1 MRYFV
6 FGLILVLSVA
16 SCTDSA
22 VVDKNDKIVA
32 SIYDKNLYQSDL
44 HDVLYKGISASDSI
58 VRTRVFIEQ
67 WIRQQL
73 IIHQAEQNLT
83 QEELD
88 FSKQIQDYRNSL
100 VVYKYESK
108 LIEQKLDTIVS
119 DADIL
124 DYYNSNSGNFKLN
137 KNVVRIAS
145 VEIESDEK
153 KKWQFIKLLRDYD
166 ELLIDSIASMAEK
179 YCENYDVDVERWR
192 YFDDIIEE
200 YGLDVRDQIRY
211 LEKNK
216 FIKIEREGTTCL
228 LRICDYRKVGD
239 DAPADLEKVSIRYI
253 ILNMRKKKLIEEM
266 NNSLFNKAVEEH
278 VFEIF

>member
-6 FGLILVLSVA
+6 IGLILALSLF
-16 SCTDSA
+16 SCRDSNLIE
-22 VVDKNDKIVA
+22 KNDRIVA
-32 SIYDKNLYQSDL
+32 SIYGKNLYQSDL

-58 VRTRVFIEQ
+58 VRTRAFIEQ
-67 WIRQQL
+67 WIRREL
-73 IIHQAEQNLT
+73 IIHQAEQNLS
-83 QEELD
+83 ENELD

-100 VVYKYESK
+100 VIYKYESK

-119 DADIL
+119 DTEIL

-145 VEIESDEK
+145 VEIESDDK
-153 KKWQFIKLLRDYD
+153 RKWQFIKLLRDYD
-166 ELLIDSIASMAEK
+166 ELLIDSIGSMAEK
-179 YCENYDVDVERWR
+179 YCENYDINVERWR
-192 YFDDIIEE
+192 YFDEVIEE
-200 YGLDVRDQIRY
+200 YGLDVKDELRY

-228 LRICDYRKVGD
+228 LRICDYRTIGD
-239 DAPADLEKVSIRYI
+239 DAPAELEKVSIRYI